1 MPQAENVSRIVIVGG
16 GFGGVTLAQQLE
28 RRVPAGVEIVL
39 LSSENHLV
47 FSPMLAEAVG
57 RTVSPL
63 HIVVP
68 GRLMVKRTRWLT
80 ARATEID
87 RSNNAVHYLTE
98 AGAKGELR
106 YDHLVLACGSII
118 NLSDVPGLAAYAY
131 PLKTMGDAIALGNDL
146 IRSLEEASAEP
157 SAEVRRRRL
166 TVVVIGGGFSG
177 VEVAGQIAGLIR
189 RARRFYP
196 LLKDP
201 ERVIL
206 LHRGDRVLPE
216 LNAASLS
223 EFALR
228 KLREQGIDV
237 RLRAEVCDV
246 TAEDVRLA
254 SGETVEAGT
263 VVCTVGNA
271 ANPLLSTLGLP
282 LEKCRLKTDPD
293 LRAGGTENIWALGD
307 CAAVPNTWDNKPSPA
322 TAQFATRQ
330 AKQLAS
336 NLDCVLDGRPAH
348 PFRYRPLGMLASIGH
363 RNAVAEILGMKIS
376 GFAAWFLWRG
386 IYLAKLPTISR
397 KIEVAI
403 DWAWQLL
410 FPPNIVQ
417 LNMWR
422 TNRVDRAHYA
432 AGEWVYHKGQTGE
445 RFYVIQSGKASVYLD
460 ESAAPVATLK
470 PGDHFGEGAL
480 MAPEGRG
487 VHSISMKAETPLD
500 LVTLGRDDFK
510 RLAETLGVL
519 QEEIRR
525 SALGRR
531 GFQGFLD
538 LIRREPRLRE
548 MKVSDVMSSPAET
561 LNPDLTLERAIE
573 RFHGGRPGY
582 PVADATGRP
591 IGYCGRAELYDALR
605 ALLPADTPITE
616 FMRKA
621 APAASETDS
630 LVEATVTLMRDHME
644 VLPVLSADGRVVG
657 VLSPIDVFR
666 RAIAPLRLRE
676 PVGA

>member
-1 MPQAENVSRIVIVGG
+1 MSRIVIVGG

-28 RRVPAGVEIVL
+28 RRAPAGAEIVL

-47 FSPMLAEAVG
+47 FSPMLAEAAG

-87 RSNNAVHYLTE
+87 RSSNVVHYLTE
-98 AGAKGELR
+98 AGAKGEMR
-106 YDHLVLACGSII
+106 YDQLVLACGSVI

-157 SAEVRRRRL
+157 SAEVRRRLL

-177 VEVAGQIAGLIR
+177 VEVAGQIAGLMR
-189 RARRFYP
+189 RVRRFYP
-196 LLKDP
+196 LLREP

-228 KLREQGIDV
+228 KLREQNIDV
-237 RLRAEVCDV
+237 RLHAEAREV
-246 TAEDVRLA
+246 TAGDVRLA
-254 SGETVEAGT
+254 SGETIQAGT
-263 VVCTVGNA
+263 VVCTIGNT
-271 ANPLLSTLGLP
+271 ANPLSGTLGLP
-282 LEKCRLKTDPD
+282 LDKGRLKTDAD
-293 LRAGGTENIWALGD
+293 LRASGTENVWALGD
-307 CAAVPNTWDNKPSPA
+307 CAAAPNAWDNKLSPA

-330 AKQLAS
+330 ARQLAA
-336 NLDCVLDGRPAH
+336 NLDCVLRGRPTR

-363 RNAVAEILGMKIS
+363 HNAVAEILGMKIS

-386 IYLAKLPTISR
+386 VYLAKLPTVSR

-422 TNRVDRAHYA
+422 THRVDRAHYA
-432 AGEWVYHKGQTGE
+432 AGEWIYHKGQTGQ
-445 RFYVIQSGKASVYLD
+445 RFYVIQSGKASAYLD
-460 ESAAPVATLK
+460 ESASPVATLK

-487 VHSISMKAETPLD
+487 AHSISMKAETPLD

-525 SALGRR
+525 STLGRR

-538 LIRREPRLRE
+538 LIQREPRLRE

-561 LNPDLTLERAIE
+561 LNPDLTLEQAIE

-582 PVADATGRP
+582 PVADPAGRL

-605 ALLPADTPITE
+605 ALLPADTPIAD

-621 APAASETDS
+621 APAASQNDTLLD
-630 LVEATVTLMRDHME
+630 AMVTLMRDHVE
-644 VLPVLSADGRVVG
+644 VLPVLSADGGVVG
-657 VLSPIDVFR
+657 VMSPIDVFR
-666 RAIAPLRLRE
+666 KAIAPLRLRE
-676 PVGA
+676 PVGV